1 MGRHFKDPEKSDM
14 IAAAIIV
21 VIVGGLLVMSVIS
34 GVRHV

>member
-1 MGRHFKDPEKSDM
+1 MGRKFKDPEKSDM

-21 VIVGGLLVMSVIS
+21 VIIGGLLVLSVMS